1 MVWIISGL
9 LLLVAYLFGS
19 IPTGYLMA
27 RSLKGIDIREQGSG
41 STGATNV
48 LRTVGKKA
56 ALATLLLDML
66 KGMAAI
72 AMVHLSYAINLGGA
86 LPLSWKPWLVTLA
99 GIIAIVG
106 HSKPVWLNF
115 KGGKSVA
122 ASIGVLL
129 VMSPPA
135 ALGTI
140 AVFAAT
146 LWTWRIV
153 SLGSIAGAIAVN
165 ALMILFNEPL
175 PYCLFAAVA
184 GLYVILRHRSNIERL
199 LAGTEP
205 SIGQKVT
212 QEVESH

>member
-1 MVWIISGL
+1 MVWIISGI

-19 IPTGYLMA
+19 IPTGYLIA

-72 AMVHLSYAINLGGA
+72 ATVHLCYTFEFGGA
-86 LPLSWKPWLVTLA
+86 LPVSWKAWLVTLA
-99 GIIAIVG
+99 GIIAILG

-129 VMSPPA
+129 VMSPA
-135 ALGTI
+135 VALGTMG
-140 AVFAAT
+140 VFAAT

-153 SLGSIAGAIAVN
+153 SLGSIAGAVAVN
-165 ALMILFNEPL
+165 ALMLLFNQPL

-184 GLYVILRHRSNIERL
+184 GIYVILRHRSNIERL
-199 LAGTEP
+199 FAGTEP
-205 SIGQKVT
+205 VIGQKLT